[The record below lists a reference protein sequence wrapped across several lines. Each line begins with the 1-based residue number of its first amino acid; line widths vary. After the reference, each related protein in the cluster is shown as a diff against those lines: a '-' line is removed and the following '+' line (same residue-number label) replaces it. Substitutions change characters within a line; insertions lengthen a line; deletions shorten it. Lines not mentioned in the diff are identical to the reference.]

1 MKINNFSKITL
12 NIFGSRVTGLI
23 RDILFANYLG
33 ANLLAD
39 AFLFA
44 FRLPNLFRRIFAEG
58 AVNSVF
64 IPLFVKQEKE
74 NSKLSNQFLWWIF
87 IIFFF
92 ITSLITVFIHLFSDQ
107 VINLLA
113 PGFVE
118 NLNQFSFAKKLL
130 SITFPFLIFV
140 TLCAILSSVLNAKG
154 YFFLPS
160 ILSVILN
167 LSMVSALILFK
178 SNSHLALAWSMIIA
192 GVIQLFLLLININ
205 IIKGFSK
212 ITINSFVLLNKK
224 IVIFFK
230 RFFYS
235 VLGSGIIQLNIF
247 ISMLFASSVG
257 EGAISQIYYADRIID
272 LPFALIAVAISITL
286 LPYLSRNKDDLV
298 KISEAFNQTIVL
310 CLIFAIPTSVAIL
323 MISQDIISVLFG
335 RGEFNFSNILLS
347 SNILKVYAISL
358 PGYMIAR
365 ICNQIFYSYER
376 VDLPVKASIPTF
388 VCNLIFCFIFYEN
401 LGVVGLALSGVIS
414 VWLNVVIQIFYLKKY
429 FYDFY
434 KKIKIFDLFKL
445 FKISLAIL
453 PLIIVIYLIDN
464 NFEFNKYLNLFLQ
477 IFLSIVVYFTTLYLL
492 KLKESQL
499 IYRNKF
505 FN

>member
-1 MKINNFSKITL
+1 MKINNFSKITI

-23 RDILFANYLG
+23 RDILLANYLG

-74 NSKLSNQFLWWIF
+74 NLQLSNQFLWWIF
-87 IIFFF
+87 IIFFL
-92 ITSLITVFIHLFSDQ
+92 ITSLITLFIHIFSDQ

-113 PGFVE
+113 PGFFE
-118 NLNQFSFAKKLL
+118 NLNQFNFAKKLL

-167 LSMVSALILFK
+167 LSMVAALILFK
-178 SNSHLALAWSMIIA
+178 SDSHLALAWSMIVA

-212 ITINSFVLLNKK
+212 ITINSFLLLKKK
-224 IVIFFK
+224 IVVFFK

-247 ISMLFASSVG
+247 ISMLFASLVG

-298 KISEAFNQTIVL
+298 KISDAFNQTIIL
-310 CLIFAIPTSVAIL
+310 CMIFAIPTSVAIL
-323 MISQDIISVLFG
+323 LISQDIISVLFG
-335 RGEFNFSNILLS
+335 RGEFDFNNILMS

-376 VDLPVKASIPTF
+376 VDLPVRASIPTF
-388 VCNLIFCFIFYEN
+388 ICNLTFCFIFYEN

-434 KKIKIFDLFKL
+434 KKIKIFNLFKL
-445 FKISLAIL
+445 SKISLAIL

-464 NFEFNKYLNLFLQ
+464 NFELNKYLNLFLQ
-477 IFLSIVVYFTTLYLL
+477 IFMSVFVYFISLKLL
-492 KLKESQL
+492 KLEELQL
-499 IYRNKF
+499 IYKNKF

>member
-247 ISMLFASSVG
+247 ISMLFASLVG

-499 IYRNKF
+499 IYKNKF

>member
-477 IFLSIVVYFTTLYLL
+477 IFISIAVYFTTLYLL
-492 KLKESQL
+492 KLEEFQL
-499 IYRNKF
+499 IYKNKF

>member
-140 TLCAILSSVLNAKG
+140 TMCAILSSVLNAKG

-178 SNSHLALAWSMIIA
+178 SDSHLALAWSMIIA

-212 ITINSFVLLNKK
+212 ITINSFLLLNKK
-224 IVIFFK
+224 IKIFFK
-230 RFFYS
+230 
-235 VLGSGIIQLNIF
+235 IF
-247 ISMLFASSVG
+247 G
-257 EGAISQIYYADRIID
+257 
-272 LPFALIAVAISITL
+272 
-286 LPYLSRNKDDLV
+286 
-298 KISEAFNQTIVL
+298 
-310 CLIFAIPTSVAIL
+310 
-323 MISQDIISVLFG
+323 
-335 RGEFNFSNILLS
+335 
-347 SNILKVYAISL
+347 
-358 PGYMIAR
+358 
-365 ICNQIFYSYER
+365 
-376 VDLPVKASIPTF
+376 
-388 VCNLIFCFIFYEN
+388 
-401 LGVVGLALSGVIS
+401 
-414 VWLNVVIQIFYLKKY
+414 
-429 FYDFY
+429 
-434 KKIKIFDLFKL
+434 
-445 FKISLAIL
+445 
-453 PLIIVIYLIDN
+453 
-464 NFEFNKYLNLFLQ
+464 
-477 IFLSIVVYFTTLYLL
+477 
-492 KLKESQL
+492 
-499 IYRNKF
+499 
-505 FN
+505 